1 MFINQGYP
9 AQIVLKYCK
18 IASST
23 WYKRQLE
30 TSSDDRKHN
39 KGRPVPGY
47 SINPD
52 KTIVLDTAIEN
63 ALKELR
69 SREFFTK
76 AGGYQ
81 KLTEYLKRDYGFYIN
96 HKKIY
101 RLCAEKNLLLPK
113 KKKQKRRGKKICEN
127 REITSPNQLW
137 QFDIKYGYIH
147 GENRFFFLMA
157 FIDVFTRE
165 IRDYH
170 IGLRCRAKDII
181 FTLENALQKHNIDES
196 NLVIRSDNG
205 TQMTSHMF
213 KRFIDSKGLEHEF
226 TPPSTPNLNAFIE
239 SFFSIVETE
248 FFQANIFES
257 YSDAYEMTVRFI
269 KHYNQKRI
277 HGSLGKRTPEEFGK
291 YWTKQE
297 ELRQDKLRA

>member
-1 MFINQGYP
+1 MFINQGN
-9 AQIVLKYCK
+9 AVRVVLKYCK
-18 IASST
+18 VPSST
-23 WYKRQLE
+23 WYKRQLKNE
-30 TSSDDRKHN
+30 KDGRSKN
-39 KGRPVPGY
+39 KGRPIPGY
-47 SINPD
+47 TINPD
-52 KTIVLDTAIEN
+52 NTIVLDSSAVK
-63 ALKELR
+63 ALRVIR
-69 SREFFTK
+69 SRVFFTR
-76 AGGYQ
+76 AGGYH
-81 KLTEYLKRDYGFYIN
+81 KLTKYIRRDYGFYIN

-101 RLCAEKNLLLPK
+101 RLCTENGLLLPK

-127 REITSPNQLW
+127 RKVTGPNQLW

-170 IGLRCRAKDII
+170 IGLCCKASDII
-181 FTLENALQKHNIDES
+181 FTLENALKKHRIDES

-213 KRFIDSKGLEHEF
+213 KKFIESKELEHEF

-248 FFQANIFES
+248 LFQANIFES
-257 YSDAYEMTVRFI
+257 YGEAYEKTILFI
-269 KHYNQKRI
+269 KHYNENRI
-277 HGSLGKRTPEEFGK
+277 HGSLDYKTPNEFGK
-291 YWTKQE
+291 SWTEKE
-297 ELRQDKLRA
+297 ELRQKELRA